1 MDDFVNAIAYEVKQ
15 EIANRYFGFRSQI
28 ETEIE
33 QYLKKLH
40 DADREHLT
48 GIRADLMRM
57 RFLLHKERL
66 FKDFLFMAGLPQD
79 AGDGSLGQSS
89 PDAAELFAGLKGEGF
104 SRWRRYRDL
113 AFKVYRSL
121 ADGIV
126 AYRATWVD
134 LDDEYAE
141 ICTMIDDFHRNND
154 LSGIL
159 SFLRTFDSSD
169 TERLK
174 FLHADSAPRPGKS
187 LDQDLRI
194 PHPRPVADILPDMP
208 ALPPLKQ
215 VTPPMSALLKSAYAF
230 HDSPHT
236 ILPL

>member
-1 MDDFVNAIAYEVKQ
+1 MDDFVNAIAYEVKL
-15 EIANRYFGFRSQI
+15 EIANRYFGFRSRI
-28 ETEIE
+28 EMEIG

-40 DADREHLT
+40 DADREHLA
-48 GIRADLMRM
+48 GIRLDLMRM
-57 RFLLHKERL
+57 RSLLRQERFFKNFLL
-66 FKDFLFMAGLPQD
+66 MARLPQD
-79 AGDGSLGQSS
+79 MADGQS
-89 PDAAELFAGLKGEGF
+89 PMDAAALFTGLKGEGF

-121 ADGIV
+121 EKGIA

-141 ICTMIDDFHRNND
+141 ICTGIDEFHRNND

-174 FLHADSAPRPGKS
+174 FLHTETTPRPGKS
-187 LDQDLRI
+187 LDQELRI
-194 PHPRPVADILPDMP
+194 AHPRPVTDILPDVP
-208 ALPPLKQ
+208 VLPPLKQ
-215 VTPPMSALLKSAYAF
+215 VKTAMSGLLKSAYAS
-230 HDSPHT
+230 HDSPQT
-236 ILPL
+236 ILPF

>member
-33 QYLKKLH
+33 QYLEKLH
-40 DADREHLT
+40 DAAREHLA
-48 GIRADLMRM
+48 GIRLDLTRM
-57 RFLLHKERL
+57 RFLLHQERL
-66 FKDFLFMAGLPQD
+66 FKDFLLMVGLPQGAD
-79 AGDGSLGQSS
+79 DGSRGQSS
-89 PDAAELFAGLKGEGF
+89 PDAAELFGGLKGEGF

-113 AFKVYRSL
+113 AFKIYRSL
-121 ADGIV
+121 EDGIA

-159 SFLRTFDSSD
+159 SFLRTFESSD
-169 TERLK
+169 NERMK
-174 FLHADSAPRPGKS
+174 FLHTVPAPRPGKS
-187 LDQDLRI
+187 LEQDLRI

-215 VTPPMSALLKSAYAF
+215 VKPSMSALLQSAFAF
-230 HDSPHT
+230 HDSPQT
-236 ILPL
+236 SLPL